1 MRECLGC
8 ETYAKYTHTR
18 TLRVHLMPVAA
29 ARFSPSVF
37 VQPHV
42 SPWLQCRSRSCACV
56 VACFARLR
64 SARHGSR
71 VLPVPG
77 LYMGF
82 CAPLRSTVVPQPRP
96 TDHPPRTRSTLAKC
110 RGGSSRCSPLRS
122 IETVFETL
130 FEILC
135 WFQ

>member
-8 ETYAKYTHTR
+8 ETYAKYAHTR
-18 TLRVHLMPVAA
+18 TLRVCLMLVLVPQSS
-29 ARFSPSVF
+29 RSIF
-37 VQPHV
+37 VPPQV
-42 SPWLQCRSRSCACV
+42 SSWLQCRVRSCACV

-82 CAPLRSTVVPQPRP
+82 CSPCWTTDTTAATADGSSTS
-96 TDHPPRTRSTLAKC
+96 STLDV
-110 RGGSSRCSPLRS
+110 RFNVVGVLPGGRLSN
-122 IETVFETL
+122 
-130 FEILC
+130 
-135 WFQ
+135 